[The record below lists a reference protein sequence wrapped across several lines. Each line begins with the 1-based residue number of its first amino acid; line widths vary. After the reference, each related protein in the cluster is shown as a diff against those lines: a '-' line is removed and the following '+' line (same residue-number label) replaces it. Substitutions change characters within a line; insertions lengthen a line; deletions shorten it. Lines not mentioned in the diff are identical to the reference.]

1 MHTIRAF
8 VRFDEIG
15 LCHRAV
21 THALPYIHVS
31 SLRPLV
37 PVSIAR
43 QFKSEA
49 DRPVGMGLGY
59 MKKGRAR
66 MQESHSAQKARADE
80 AQSTRHFHW
89 MTLIANPQ
97 GFLSSLFT

>member
-1 MHTIRAF
+1 MTIYIQSSILPQLHFRCMAIGASWNTAF
-8 VRFDEIG
+8 RTRSDRDINARISARTLFDERG
-15 LCHRAV
+15 LCHRVV

-49 DRPVGMGLGY
+49 DRLVGMGLG
-59 MKKGRAR
+59 
-66 MQESHSAQKARADE
+66 
-80 AQSTRHFHW
+80 
-89 MTLIANPQ
+89 
-97 GFLSSLFT
+97 